1 MLNNPISQIE
11 RTKDAYAGNMQ
22 GLQKR
27 ANMTKELVDLLAMQ
41 QLKKDLDA
49 VKRDQMMQQQGNPA
63 TIKDQMQ
70 QGLMGEYRQ
79 QAAKEMGVGPSE
91 MNTVARAQQGM
102 PQGMP
107 QQQARMPQGMPQGA
121 PQQQM
126 PQQPQMAQG
135 VMSQARPVQLAGGGI
150 VAFQEGGMTG
160 DEREMQELIE
170 RLRERRANAPLLP
183 LPESL
188 QGTKSEIQARRRGSP
203 VLDDVAER
211 IAEANA
217 VASSENAVA
226 ALEGTPLEGA
236 LTRTALPAAEDI
248 PASGIMLAGAPDRE
262 LKPKVVPPAGAD
274 TTAEGI
280 AGDGG
285 KDAPLSLREQQQRV
299 LDQITSMA
307 EIEPYQRD
315 QDLTAMLKKQMARD
329 PSAEGIAAIERIKEL
344 SGLEESRRMLEAQR
358 GRLREDYESATPS
371 RMDNLIDLF
380 TAGGRGG
387 ITGVGVRGS
396 QLREAE
402 AKRRQEFT
410 AGLANIDNTAM
421 ELQRSVGTSA
431 ANNYETAAKT
441 AQGAINSATSTLQQA
456 DAAGRSDYVERVKLK
471 MSSKQSLMS
480 HLENLSRDEQAV
492 ARAALDREQITSN
505 NALGVLRASE
515 TSISQA
521 SERMRKREEDIEATY
536 RMAIFGA
543 QDDPVKLAKI
553 DEEIREKVTLANA
566 DDINLIRGANSR
578 LQEASEVLSGQGA
591 SMKVADSEDFATYE
605 QK

>member
-41 QLKKDLDA
+41 QLKQDLDA
-49 VKRDQMMQQQGNPA
+49 IKRDQMMQQQGNPA

-91 MNTVARAQQGM
+91 MGTVARAQQG
-102 PQGMP
+102 
-107 QQQARMPQGMPQGA
+107 MPQGMPQGA

-150 VAFQEGGMTG
+150 VAFQEGMRVNAPEKAGFFSQFSLPDM
-160 DEREMQELIE
+160 DAVRRAE
-170 RLRERRANAPLLP
+170 ERRKAERARAIAAGGDYPEDITLDEAVEAINELAEKP
-183 LPESL
+183 LPY
-188 QGTKSEIQARRRGSP
+188 TYRARQE
-203 VLDDVAER
+203 AER
-211 IAEANA
+211 AAKAKADEGFEF
-217 VASSENAVA
+217 SEEGLA
-226 ALEGTPLEGA
+226 ALDEAMRPGKA
-236 LTRTALPAAEDI
+236 R
-248 PASGIMLAGAPDRE
+248 
-262 LKPKVVPPAGAD
+262 PKVVPPAGAG
-274 TTAEGI
+274 TTAGGI
-280 AGDGG
+280 AGADGG
-285 KDAPLSLREQQQRV
+285 ETPPTLLDRRQQA

-307 EIEPYQRD
+307 EIKPYQRD

-329 PSAEGIAAIERIKEL
+329 PSAEGIAAIERIKKL
-344 SGLEESRRMLEAQR
+344 SGLEESRRMLDAQR
-358 GRLREDYESATPS
+358 KRLREDYESTAPS

-402 AKRRQEFT
+402 AKRRREFT

-471 MSSKQSLMS
+471 MSSKQSLLS
-480 HLENLSRDEQAV
+480 HLENLSRDEQAA
-492 ARAALDREQITSN
+492 ARAVLDEKRLNADT
-505 NALGVLRASE
+505 ALGIQKAAEL
-515 TSISQA
+515 TISQA
-521 SERMRKREEDIEATY
+521 SERIAEARENAESVYAMELRAAVNSGDDTKVETVLTQINEKATADSAADTAL
-536 RMAIFGA
+536 MV
-543 QDDPVKLAKI
+543 Q
-553 DEEIREKVTLANA
+553 ANA
-566 DDINLIRGANSR
+566 R
-578 LQEASEVLSGQGA
+578 LQAATNMLIGQGA
-591 SMKVADSEDFATYE
+591 GMEVEDSEDFTTYAP
-605 QK
+605 K

>member
-1 MLNNPISQIE
+1 MLANPLSQIE
-11 RTKDAYAGNMQ
+11 RTKDAYMGRPQ
-22 GLQKR
+22 ELQKR

-49 VKRDQMMQQQGNPA
+49 VKRNQAMQAQGNPA

-91 MNTVARAQQGM
+91 MDTVNRAQQGM

-107 QQQARMPQGMPQGA
+107 QQQARMPQGA
-121 PQQQM
+121 PQQM
-126 PQQPQMAQG
+126 PQQPQG

-150 VAFQEGGMTG
+150 VAFQEGMRVNAPEKAGFFSQFSLPDM
-160 DEREMQELIE
+160 DAVRRAE
-170 RLRERRANAPLLP
+170 ERRKAERARAIAAGGDY
-183 LPESL
+183 PENITVEEAVEAVNEALAEPSV
-188 QGTKSEIQARRRGSP
+188 KARRAEEKAAE
-203 VLDDVAER
+203 VAKADE
-211 IAEANA
+211 EFEF
-217 VASSENAVA
+217 SEEGLA
-226 ALEGTPLEGA
+226 ALDEAMRPGKA
-236 LTRTALPAAEDI
+236 R
-248 PASGIMLAGAPDRE
+248 
-262 LKPKVVPPAGAD
+262 PKVVPPAGAG
-274 TTAEGI
+274 TTAGGI

-344 SGLEESRRMLEAQR
+344 SGLEESRRMLDAQR
-358 GRLREDYESATPS
+358 KRLREDYESTAPS

-410 AGLANIDNTAM
+410 AGLANIDNTAI

-471 MSSKQSLMS
+471 MSSKQSLLS
-480 HLENLSRDEQAV
+480 HLENLSRDEQAA
-492 ARAALDREQITSN
+492 ARAVLDEKRLNADT
-505 NALGVLRASE
+505 ALGIQRAAE
-515 TSISQA
+515 LTISQA
-521 SERMRKREEDIEATY
+521 SERIAEARENAEGVYAMELRAAVNSGDDTKVEAVLTQ
-536 RMAIFGA
+536 I
-543 QDDPVKLAKI
+543 K
-553 DEEIREKVTLANA
+553 EKATADSATDTALMVQANA
-566 DDINLIRGANSR
+566 R
-578 LQEASEVLSGQGA
+578 LQAATNMLIGQGA
-591 SMKVADSEDFATYE
+591 NTEVADSEDFTTYVP
-605 QK
+605 K